1 MDKLTELIRSG
12 PDPRYSIKA
21 LVLQRYEDILRARQL
36 MRTWSDIAAAL
47 GLPGRG
53 KDVSGCFLRVE
64 KGIKK
69 GLLKVPSHAPAPYAP
84 APHAQV
90 QRPVSRVGVPTE
102 QKPVEEKPEFDFEAA
117 RIDKNR

>member
-12 PDPRYSIKA
+12 PDPRYTIKA
-21 LVLQRYEDILRARQL
+21 LILSRYEDILKARQL
-36 MRTWSDIAAAL
+36 MRTWPDIAEAL

-53 KDVSGCFLRVE
+53 KDVSGCFLRVG

-69 GLLKVPSHAPAPYAP
+69 GGLKVPSHAPAPYAP
-84 APHAQV
+84 T
-90 QRPVSRVGVPTE
+90 RPVSRVGEVP
-102 QKPVEEKPEFDFEAA
+102 KPQNPSAGEEKPEFDFEAA

>member
-12 PDPRYSIKA
+12 PDPRYTIKA
-21 LVLQRYEDILRARQL
+21 LILSRYEDILKARQL
-36 MRTWSDIAAAL
+36 MRTWPDIAEAL

-53 KDVSGCFLRVE
+53 KDVSGCFLRVG

-69 GLLKVPSHAPAPYAP
+69 GALKVPSHAPAPYAP
-84 APHAQV
+84 AQARPV
-90 QRPVSRVGVPTE
+90 SPVSRVGEVP
-102 QKPVEEKPEFDFEAA
+102 KPEFDFEAC

>member
-12 PDPRYSIKA
+12 PDPRYTLKA
-21 LVLQRYEDILRARQL
+21 VVLGRYDDILKARQL
-36 MRTWSDIAAAL
+36 MRTWSDIAEAL
-47 GLPGRG
+47 GFEGRG

-69 GLLKVPSHAPAPYAP
+69 GMLKVPAHTPSPYAAPA
-84 APHAQV
+84 
-90 QRPVSRVGVPTE
+90 RPVSRVGVPTE
-102 QKPVEEKPEFDFEAA
+102 QKPDEKPAFDFEAA

>member
-12 PDPRYSIKA
+12 PDPRYTLKA
-21 LVLQRYEDILRARQL
+21 VVLGRYDDILKARQL
-36 MRTWSDIAAAL
+36 MRTWSDIAEAL

-69 GLLKVPSHAPAPYAP
+69 GVLKVSAHAP
-84 APHAQV
+84 APHAHAAPA
-90 QRPVSRVGVPTE
+90 RAVSRVGVPTE
-102 QKPVEEKPEFDFEAA
+102 QKPDEKPEFDFEAA

>member
-12 PDPRYSIKA
+12 PDPRYTLKA
-21 LVLQRYEDILRARQL
+21 VVLGRYDDILKARQL
-36 MRTWSDIAAAL
+36 MRTWSDIAEAL
-47 GLPGRG
+47 GFGGRG
-53 KDVSGCFLRVE
+53 KDVSGCFLRVD

-69 GLLKVPSHAPAPYAP
+69 GMLKVPSHAQAQA
-84 APHAQV
+84 HAQV

-102 QKPVEEKPEFDFEAA
+102 QKPAEEKPEFDFEAA